1 MDSRHQPDDA
11 QVYGTED
18 GFGSPP
24 QAGRHHQQHCALTY
38 GHIGVGEDH
47 RLPRLFYRVA
57 QLPILG
63 QHESLGKLGEIV
75 HIAGKQE
82 AKLGRLLVDH
92 PVDGKNGEVIRA
104 PGLERHLILSHQ
116 LLQRLTG
123 LDEAGHVVFTKRTHL
138 AQLHREG
145 MGTVAVRAVIAEG
158 GGGATGKQY
167 GAHPAGTEELHLL
180 LAVRPLM
187 GEGVDSKLLVART
200 ANGGVQVV
208 VITGPGRIGK
218 EAAHILL
225 EAHGANALLIAQPLP
240 LAVGTGEEPVH
251 VLLHFP
257 QPQVHGGR
265 VAKQEQHPMTGA
277 ELTAEQPGQQ
287 LVADLDGGGFVAVNA
302 AGEDDILAAP
312 GLIARAT
319 GRLQAERSRI
329 PDAHPG
335 AIGQVKR
342 EGLKLPLV
350 VAGQGQ
356 KIMLG
361 NHPSHPFVRN
371 AMGGLYA
378 RRVGLKS
385 VFKQIQTVRI
395 QS

>member
-18 GFGSPP
+18 GFGSLP
-24 QAGRHHQQHCALTY
+24 QTGRHHQQHGTLTY

-47 RLPRLFYRVA
+47 RFPRLFYRVA
-57 QLPILG
+57 QFTILG

-82 AKLGRLLVDH
+82 AKLLRTLVDH

-104 PGLERHLILSHQ
+104 PRLERHLIPSYQ

-123 LDEAGHVVFTKRTHL
+123 LDEAGHIVLAKRAHL
-138 AQLHREG
+138 AQLYREG
-145 MGTVAVRAVIAEG
+145 MGTMLVRAVIAEG
-158 GGGATGKQY
+158 GGGAAGEQY
-167 GAHPAGTEELHLL
+167 GTHPAGTEELHLL
-180 LAVRPLM
+180 LAMRPLM
-187 GEGVDSKLLVART
+187 GERVDSKLLVTRT

-208 VITGPGRIGK
+208 VITGPGRISK
-218 EAAHILL
+218 KATHILL
-225 EAHGANALLIAQPLP
+225 EAHGTNALLIAQPLA

-251 VLLHFP
+251 VLLHLP

-265 VAKQEQHPMTGA
+265 IAKQEQHPMTGA

-302 AGEDDILAAP
+302 AGKHYVLASP

-319 GRLQAERSRI
+319 GRLQTEHTRI

-361 NHPSHPFVRN
+361 NHPSHPLSGTLWADYTQGVW
-371 AMGGLYA
+371 A
-378 RRVGLKS
+378 
-385 VFKQIQTVRI
+385 
-395 QS
+395 